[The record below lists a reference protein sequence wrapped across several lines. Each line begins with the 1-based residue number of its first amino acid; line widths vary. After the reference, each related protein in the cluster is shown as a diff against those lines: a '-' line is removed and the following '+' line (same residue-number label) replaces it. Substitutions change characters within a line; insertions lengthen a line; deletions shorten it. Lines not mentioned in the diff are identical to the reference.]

1 MTLTALGVPSQSGQ
15 PVADPDQLRPVQV
28 SIGGGFAAQQTF
40 NVTRG
45 RITTA
50 TTLAIPG
57 ITLQSS

>member
-1 MTLTALGVPSQSGQ
+1 ML
-15 PVADPDQLRPVQV
+15 
-28 SIGGGFAAQQTF
+28 